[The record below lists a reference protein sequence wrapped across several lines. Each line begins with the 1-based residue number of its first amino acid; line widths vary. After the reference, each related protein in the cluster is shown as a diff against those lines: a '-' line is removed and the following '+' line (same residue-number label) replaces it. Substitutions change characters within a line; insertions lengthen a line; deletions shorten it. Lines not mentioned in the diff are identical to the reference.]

1 MFKFVVLDNTFVT
14 LFKYCIYVYL
24 VIRIS
29 QEKEYQIIF
38 ELKLYLCDSLNEIL
52 HTRWN
57 VGQYLTV
64 IIYSQL

>member
-52 HTRWN
+52 HTR
-57 VGQYLTV
+57 
-64 IIYSQL
+64 